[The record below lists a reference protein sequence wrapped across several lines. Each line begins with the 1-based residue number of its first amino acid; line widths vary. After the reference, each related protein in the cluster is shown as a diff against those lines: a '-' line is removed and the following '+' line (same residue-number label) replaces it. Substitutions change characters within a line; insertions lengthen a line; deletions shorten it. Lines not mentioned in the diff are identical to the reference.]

1 MERHHDA
8 NPIAEEGARQY
19 DGNAEANVD
28 GRASGCSYREAL
40 EAVLIVGHF
49 IHRVLCRGC

>member
-1 MERHHDA
+1 VERHHDA
-8 NPIAEEGARQY
+8 DPIAEEGARQY

-28 GRASGCSYREAL
+28 GHASGRGYREAL

-49 IHRVLCRGC
+49 IHRVLCRGS